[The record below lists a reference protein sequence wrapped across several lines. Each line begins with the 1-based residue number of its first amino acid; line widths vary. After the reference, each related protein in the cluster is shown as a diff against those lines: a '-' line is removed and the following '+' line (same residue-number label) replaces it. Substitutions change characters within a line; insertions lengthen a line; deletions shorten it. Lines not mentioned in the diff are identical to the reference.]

1 MLADKSTAQVLNA
14 LSRAIADPQGVP
26 LHGRKDYPGLF
37 PGNAA
42 GRLAA
47 LRCKEEGYLRLV
59 RTETRGKTTH
69 EICAITE
76 KGVAFLLSQVSPK
89 QVLEDFIRALEMR
102 QGQTSQLLATAS
114 EMQVSLDFLKKLAER
129 VLAQVQ
135 GQSSQSEAYKS
146 NNGLIPAGGHKCC
159 EEHLLNL
166 MALWNESGASED
178 CPLPGLY
185 RQAHERSSDLT
196 IGQFH
201 DDLRRL
207 YDQERLYLHPWTGPL
222 YAIPEPS
229 YALLVGHEIAYYAS
243 IRSGQP
249 GALSASL
256 QC

>member
-37 PGNAA
+37 AGNAA

-47 LRCKEEGYLRLV
+47 LRCKDEGYLRLV

-69 EICAITE
+69 EICAISE
-76 KGVAFLLSQVSPK
+76 KGVAFLLSQVSPR

-114 EMQVSLDFLKKLAER
+114 EMQVSLDFLKTLAER
-129 VLAQVQ
+129 ALAQVQ
-135 GQSSQSEAYKS
+135 GQSSQSEAHNL
-146 NNGLIPAGGHKCC
+146 NNGAIAASGHKCC
-159 EEHLLNL
+159 EGHLLKL
-166 MALWNESGASED
+166 LALWNESGASED
-178 CPLPGLY
+178 CPLPDLY
-185 RQAHERSSDLT
+185 RQAHERSSHLT

-201 DDLRRL
+201 DGLRRL

-222 YAIPEPS
+222 YAIPEPA

-243 IRSGQP
+243 IRTGQP
-249 GALSASL
+249 RALSDSL